1 MMSGRYRSGEPE
13 GAATRGRLWR
23 SKAGRR
29 GPSTGRQDDGCG
41 AQRER
46 QAGGTGAVGE
56 GKEDE
61 EDVLAMPRP
70 LNERQSLE
78 QERAELLG
86 RITADWQELENGALR
101 RVRREW
107 LECQIRNLEK
117 RLADVRVRLR
127 AIRVEGG

>member
-1 MMSGRYRSGEPE
+1 
-13 GAATRGRLWR
+13 
-23 SKAGRR
+23 
-29 GPSTGRQDDGCG
+29 
-41 AQRER
+41 
-46 QAGGTGAVGE
+46 VGE

>member
-1 MMSGRYRSGEPE
+1 
-13 GAATRGRLWR
+13 
-23 SKAGRR
+23 
-29 GPSTGRQDDGCG
+29 
-41 AQRER
+41 
-46 QAGGTGAVGE
+46 VGE

-61 EDVLAMPRP
+61 EDALAMPRP

-86 RITADWQELENGALR
+86 RITTDWQELENGSLR

-127 AIRVEGG
+127 AIRAEGG

>member
-1 MMSGRYRSGEPE
+1 
-13 GAATRGRLWR
+13 
-23 SKAGRR
+23 
-29 GPSTGRQDDGCG
+29 
-41 AQRER
+41 
-46 QAGGTGAVGE
+46 VGE

-86 RITADWQELENGALR
+86 RITADWQELEKGSLR